1 MFNLLFRKVSLL
13 CIMAVIWNKCFP
25 MNDTVRIDGIR
36 YELFSDGE
44 KPTCSVINSKDTV
57 VVNSYSIHHSYSG
70 TGYRED
76 WTKYSFYKGDIVIPE
91 SVVYNGLEYQVVS
104 ISDYAFVNCYDM
116 ESVFIPESVTSIG
129 AFAFSG
135 CKYLN
140 ELELPKGLQLLGAY
154 AFHDCYRL
162 HDIEIPL
169 GLDSIPDGVFS
180 GCVNIEEIRF
190 PEGIRYIGA
199 GVFESCNRLE
209 SIHFPGT
216 LEIIGNFD
224 LRYFQF
230 DCTNL
235 SNVYI
240 EAINPPMQKKTKRGY
255 MADEQVDV
263 FFNRKWPCVLHV
275 PSGAK
280 DLYSESEGWNLFKS
294 TIEFDTSAGPDY
306 GYSLSDDIKYA
317 NMLYDFNSRK
327 FDNLHEIDG
336 ITYSILSEE
345 NRECCMAIN
354 RYIYHGNIHVPD
366 SVMIDN
372 VSYTVVSVTSEGIL
386 PAYRLEGIAFPN
398 TLKSIGTSAFLNAC
412 KLESLRIPESIEE
425 LKIGMEHCTSLK
437 ELVIGSRKIEIPH
450 FETCLVLDDIYL
462 LNASDPVQVSL
473 PEIVEKS
480 RKRKI
485 TVHVPEEYLP
495 AYESVAKLSDSYLLK
510 GIKAD
515 DPLLSVNRLSGIA
528 QSIHYGIDGREIA
541 PDAPGLHIIRNK
553 EGGVSKVFVR

>member
-1 MFNLLFRKVSLL
+1 
-13 CIMAVIWNKCFP
+13 MAVIWNKCFP

-36 YELFSDGE
+36 YALLSDGE
-44 KPTCSVINSKDTV
+44 KLTCSVINSKDTV
-57 VVNSYSIHHSYSG
+57 VSSFSIHHSYSG
-70 TGYRED
+70 TGYCED
-76 WTKYSFYKGDIVIPE
+76 PTKYSFYKDDIVIPE

-209 SIHFPGT
+209 SIHFPGA
-216 LEIIGNFD
+216 LEVIGNFN

-230 DCTNL
+230 DCPNL

-240 EAINPPMQKKTKRGY
+240 EALNPPVQKKIKRGY
-255 MADEQVDV
+255 TDFDERVDDK
-263 FFNRKWPCVLHV
+263 FWYWWPCVLHV
-275 PSGAK
+275 PAGTK
-280 DLYSESEGWNLFKS
+280 DLYSCSEGWSYFKS
-294 TIEFDTSAGPDY
+294 FTEFDLNSGPDY
-306 GYSLSDDIKYA
+306 GYSLSDDVKYA
-317 NMLYDFNSRK
+317 NPFYEFNSQK
-327 FDNLHEIDG
+327 FDNLHEING
-336 ITYSILSEE
+336 LTYSIMSEE
-345 NRECCMAIN
+345 ERTCCVAIN
-354 RYIYHGNIHVPD
+354 RYILHGNVHVPET
-366 SVMIDN
+366 VMIDS
-372 VSYTVVSVTSEGIL
+372 VEYTVISVSSVGL
-386 PAYRLEGIAFPN
+386 FPAIRLEGITFPN
-398 TLKSIGTSAFLNAC
+398 TLKSIGADAFLGAH
-412 KLESLRIPESIEE
+412 KLETIRIPESIEE
-425 LKIGMEHCTSLK
+425 FKIGLGHCTSLK
-437 ELVIGSRKIEIPH
+437 ELIIESEKIEI
-450 FETCLVLDDIYL
+450 TQLTNCLVLDDIYL
-462 LNASDPVQVSL
+462 LNASDPVLVSL

-485 TVHVPEEYLP
+485 TIHVPEEYLP
-495 AYESVAKLSDSYLLK
+495 AYESVGKLSDSYLLK

-515 DPLLSVNRLSGIA
+515 DPLLSVNRLSRIA